1 MTSSVSWRRNLVE
14 RNNAP
19 RTGKSP
25 SQGVLSIE
33 LLPTFF
39 SRPPI
44 AKLCPDPSST
54 VVSAL
59 RVASA
64 GMVKPPKRTEPASVN
79 SETSGRTRNEM
90 RPSLRTVGGK
100 RSEER
105 RVGKE
110 GVGKVR
116 FGGTR
121 DN

>member
-79 SETSGRTRNEM
+79 SETS
-90 RPSLRTVGGK
+90 
-100 RSEER
+100 RSEEHTSELQSLMR
-105 RVGKE
+105 ITYAVFCLKKKNRKT
-110 GVGKVR
+110 KQ
-116 FGGTR
+116 
-121 DN
+121 